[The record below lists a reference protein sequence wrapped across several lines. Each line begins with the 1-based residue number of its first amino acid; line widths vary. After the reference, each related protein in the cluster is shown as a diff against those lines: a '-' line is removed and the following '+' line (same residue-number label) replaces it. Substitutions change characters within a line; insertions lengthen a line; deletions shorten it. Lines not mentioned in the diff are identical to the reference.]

1 MIALVFEF
9 DGVSAATLDLFEQLP
24 QALEGRSVLVDYR
37 PVAPPSGVAPWMRL
51 LGGDPAPG
59 RWPCEQVLRRGP
71 VEPMEA
77 LAAALGLPPDG
88 HALPAASGPVPAI
101 VWDGRRFDGDLAI
114 ERFIAALP
122 SA

>member
-9 DGVSAATLDLFEQLP
+9 DGVSAATRDLFDRLP

-37 PVAPPSGVAPWMRL
+37 PVAPPAGVAPWMRL
-51 LGGDPAPG
+51 LGGQPAPG
-59 RWPCEQVLRRGP
+59 RWSCEQVLLRGP

-77 LAAALGLPPDG
+77 LASALGLPHDG
-88 HALPAASGPVPAI
+88 HALPAPTGPVPAI
-101 VWDGRRFDGDLAI
+101 VWDGRRFDGDQAI
-114 ERFIAALP
+114 ERLIAALP